1 MRVSLFGYGKTTRAI
16 ASLFGGGF
24 DFYDDNITEG
34 FIDRDGN
41 IVYPSSQFDPKM
53 SDIEI
58 LTPSINPNSKLLA
71 KAKNP
76 VSEYDLF
83 LSDFLVG
90 EFIKNF
96 NKEPFKELVN
106 VDFLTKKR
114 PRTVWISGTNGKTTT
129 TQMLTHLLSKHGA
142 ISGGN
147 IGTPLANLD
156 FNAPLWILETS
167 SFTLHHTKYA
177 YPDIY
182 ILLPITPDHLNWH
195 GGDKGYIEAKL
206 SPLKRMREGDLAL
219 IPKGFK
225 RPKSSAWVVEYDS
238 NLFLEEFFN
247 LDASKLRYKSAFL
260 QDALLALATARVLFD
275 EVDYELLNS
284 FELDAHRQQELKD
297 KKGRL
302 WVNDSKATNLDA
314 SLVALDAYK
323 DKKIHLIAGGDDKGV
338 DMSPLFRKLQEL
350 DAKVYAIGSN
360 RDRLL
365 QLAREY
371 DIEANSFNSLKDAIL
386 AIDRELKLDEVALL
400 SPGASSLDQF
410 NSYIHRGEEFMSQ
423 VKNLS

>member
-24 DFYDDNITEG
+24 NFYDDNVTEG
-34 FIDRDGN
+34 FIDKDENR
-41 IVYPSSQFDPKM
+41 IYPSSEFNPEN

-58 LTPSINPNSKLLA
+58 LTPSINPNSRLLA

-76 VSEYDLF
+76 ISEYDLF
-83 LSDFLVG
+83 LSDYLADK
-90 EFIKNF
+90 FIKNF

-106 VDFLTKKR
+106 IDFLTKER
-114 PRTVWISGTNGKTTT
+114 PRTIWISGTNGKTTT

-156 FNAPLWILETS
+156 FNAPLWVLETS

-195 GGDKGYIEAKL
+195 GGGKEYIEAKL

-247 LDASKLRYKSAFL
+247 LKASKLRYKSAFL

-275 EVDYELLNS
+275 EVDYKLLNS

-297 KKGRL
+297 KMGRL

-314 SLVALDAYK
+314 SLVALDTYK

-365 QLAREY
+365 KLAREY
-371 DIEANSFNSLKDAIL
+371 NIEANSFNSLKDAIF
-386 AIDRELKLDEVALL
+386 AIDRELEANEVALL

-410 NSYIHRGEEFMSQ
+410 DSYAQRGEEFMNQ